1 MTENNP
7 SEAEVMQWLRANPD
21 FLTRHPDLIARLAVP
36 HESGTTSLIERQ
48 VKQLRSENQQLRRQ
62 LDHLTGV
69 AGENE
74 RLMQRLHRLALGLV
88 ATDSC
93 DTLYKRLDHGLRKD
107 FRADAICLMLDAG
120 QAAACAE
127 SRITAL
133 PAKQPAWMEK
143 LLASGEPQCGRLTR
157 EKRQDVFGEAGTDT
171 RLGGTCSAGQQRAAG
186 DWREVPRPLSSRHG
200 YAFSGTAARNPA
212 VQVGHRRARIRQSM
226 PSGVNSPVQP
236 DV

>member
-7 SEAEVMQWLRANPD
+7 SEAEVIAWLRANPD
-21 FLTRHPDLIARLAVP
+21 FLTRHPDLIATLAIP

-48 VKQLRSENQQLRRQ
+48 VEHLRSENQQLRRR

-93 DTLYKRLDHGLRKD
+93 DTLYKRLEEGLQKD

-133 PAKQPAWMEK
+133 PAKPPAWMEK
-143 LLASGEPQCGRLTR
+143 LLASGQPQCGRLTR
-157 EKRQDVFGEAGTDT
+157 EKRQDVFGEAGTALGSAALVPLGSSGLLGIGATSHDRFHPDMGT
-171 RLGGTCSAGQQRAAG
+171 LFLELLRETLQFRLGIDEPGSAKAC
-186 DWREVPRPLSSRHG
+186 
-200 YAFSGTAARNPA
+200 
-212 VQVGHRRARIRQSM
+212 RQA
-226 PSGVNSPVQP
+226 
-236 DV
+236 